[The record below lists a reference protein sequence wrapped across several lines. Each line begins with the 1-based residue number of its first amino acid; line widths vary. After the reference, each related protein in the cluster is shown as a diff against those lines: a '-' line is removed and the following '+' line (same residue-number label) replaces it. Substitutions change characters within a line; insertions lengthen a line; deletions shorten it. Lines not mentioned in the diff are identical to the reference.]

1 VPSYYINGEDPQL
14 VGAQCTGFALHHFYE
29 GHQITD
35 QVNVAHF
42 RLGDQWYRLHFE
54 CSTIFWKTSGNPEP
68 PQNHDPACGLLLND
82 LSGIDGV
89 VGHTIREFNYYGS
102 ESGDVGF
109 TVRFSSG
116 KQLTFRYSCEADATQ
131 LVAVVI
137 ALNPCKR

>member
-1 VPSYYINGEDPQL
+1 M
-14 VGAQCTGFALHHFYE
+14 GARCTGFALHHFYE

-35 QVNVAHF
+35 QVNVAHL
-42 RLGDQWYRLHFE
+42 RLGDQWYRLYFE
-54 CSTIFWKTSGNPEP
+54 CATIFWDASGNPET

-89 VGHTIREFNYYGS
+89 VGHTIQEFHYHGS

-116 KQLTFRYSCEADATQ
+116 KQLTFKYSCEADATQ
-131 LVAVVI
+131 LAG
-137 ALNPCKR
+137 